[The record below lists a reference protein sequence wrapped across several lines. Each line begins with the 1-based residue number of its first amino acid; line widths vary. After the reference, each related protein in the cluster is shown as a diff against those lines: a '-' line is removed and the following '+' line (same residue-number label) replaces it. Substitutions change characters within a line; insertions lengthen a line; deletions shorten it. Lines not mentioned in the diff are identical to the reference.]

1 MTNLVYDGPEGVEE
15 FSTTQHNVKSIEYN
29 KQIQHWQIEFAN
41 ENREQ
46 SERDLMQ
53 IPVHRV
59 YEVSMVTDDL
69 AEGNIAFLTEEN

>member
-1 MTNLVYDGPEGVEE
+1 MASLVYDGPEGVEE
-15 FSTTQHNVKSIEYN
+15 FSTTQHNVESIEYN
-29 KQIQHWQIEFAN
+29 RQIQHWQIEFAN

-59 YEVSMVTDDL
+59 YEVSMVTDDP